1 MRFISLK
8 VIIPLRVVLLCRVG
22 VYSQL
27 QVRTMAEE
35 VKVETASAKPTADES
50 VPLVLVTGATG
61 YIATHVIQQLL
72 LSGNYRVR
80 GTIRSLKNEEKVKA
94 LKELVPDAKYPLD
107 LCEAELL
114 NKESWPPAVRDCKY
128 VFHLASPFPPG
139 APKHA
144 DDVIRPAV
152 DGTINVLTAC
162 AESGSVQKVVLTS
175 SIAAISCGF
184 IGHPKQKQGH
194 VYTEEDWSPPEG
206 CPPYERS
213 KTLAEKAAWD
223 FVKELPEEKKFEM
236 AVVNPAM
243 VIGPALT
250 KSAGTSL
257 GLIVGLLK
265 GDVPGV
271 PEVGSVLVDVRDVAK
286 AEIAVMEKP
295 DSNGN
300 RYALVAESG
309 VPLLQLCNW
318 LKEEFGPQGY
328 KVGTKKVPKLV
339 AWIGSKF
346 SPEMKNLY
354 PSVGKKVIYDN
365 KKMVDRLG
373 IKPHTA
379 KESCIDSGY
388 SVIEL
393 GLVDKKEQYHGQ
405 NAGN

>member
-8 VIIPLRVVLLCRVG
+8 AIITLRVVPLCRAG
-22 VYSQL
+22 VYRQS

-35 VKVETASAKPTADES
+35 TTVDTATAKPTADES
-50 VPLVLVTGATG
+50 VPLALVTGATG

-80 GTIRSLKNEEKVKA
+80 GTVRSLKNEEKVKA

-107 LCEAELL
+107 LCEADLQ
-114 NKESWPPAVRDCKY
+114 NKESWPPAVQGCKY
-128 VFHLASPFPPG
+128 VFHIASPFPSG
-139 APKHA
+139 APKHP

-162 AESGSVQKVVLTS
+162 ADSGSVKKVVLTS

-236 AVVNPAM
+236 AVVNPGM
-243 VIGPALT
+243 VTGPALT

-257 GLIVGLLK
+257 GVIVGLLK
-265 GDVPGV
+265 GDIPGF
-271 PEVGSVLVDVRDVAK
+271 PEVNSILVDVRDVAK
-286 AEIAVMEKP
+286 CEIIAMEKS

-309 VPLLQLCNW
+309 LPFLQVAHW

-328 KVGTKKVPKLV
+328 KVGTKKVPKLL
-339 AWIGSKF
+339 AWVGSKF
-346 SPEMKNLY
+346 SPEMKNVY
-354 PSVGKKVIYDN
+354 PAVGKKVIYDN
-365 KKMVDRLG
+365 KKMVEELG
-373 IKPHTA
+373 IKPLTA

-388 SVIEL
+388 NVIEL
-393 GLVDKKEQYHGQ
+393 GLVPKKEQYHGP
-405 NAGN
+405 NTGN

>member
-1 MRFISLK
+1 MR
-8 VIIPLRVVLLCRVG
+8 VIIPLGIVPLCRVG
-22 VYSQL
+22 VYRQL
-27 QVRTMAEE
+27 QVRTMAEDTT
-35 VKVETASAKPTADES
+35 VETASAKPTADES
-50 VPLVLVTGATG
+50 VPLVLVSGATG

-94 LKELVPDAKYPLD
+94 LKELVPDAKHPLD

-114 NKESWPPAVRDCKY
+114 NKDCWPAAVQGCKY
-128 VFHLASPFPPG
+128 VFHLASPFPSG

-162 AESGSVQKVVLTS
+162 ADSGSVKKVVLTS

-236 AVVNPAM
+236 AVVNPGM

-257 GLIVGLLK
+257 GVVVGLLK
-265 GDVPGV
+265 GDIPGV
-271 PEVGSVLVDVRDVAK
+271 PDVSSVLVDVRDVAK

-309 VPLLQLCNW
+309 VPFLQLCNW

-354 PSVGKKVIYDN
+354 PAVGKKVIYDN
-365 KKMVDRLG
+365 KKMVEGLG
-373 IKPHTA
+373 IKPYTA

-393 GLVDKKEQYHGQ
+393 GLVAKTEKYHGQ